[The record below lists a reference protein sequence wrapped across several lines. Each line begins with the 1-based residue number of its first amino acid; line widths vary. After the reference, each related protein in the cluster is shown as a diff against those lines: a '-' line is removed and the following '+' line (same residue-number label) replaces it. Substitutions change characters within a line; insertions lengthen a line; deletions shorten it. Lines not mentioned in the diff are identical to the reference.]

1 MFNICSFPK
10 CAYRSAAYVMGQ
22 PAVAEAF
29 AAAEQ
34 DPTLL
39 PDAIA
44 RRLAAQEALGI
55 KPEDRRVLTKAE
67 EQEIFEG
74 IRNLTPEQQA
84 AALAS
89 FRGRYGDGIGPVA
102 AQLEE
107 AGLPPSLAAHLDP
120 SSDPASVRPVS
131 EVPELPGGSF
141 EGDIISETAQ
151 RLLAEG
157 EAAGEPRAVEQ
168 DQSGIAAG
176 QVTEPPL
183 PRRKPGSG
191 PHPAEQKLLDKYR
204 LLMEADEA
212 TLREGLDA
220 SRVKGIEAI
229 VESKVQEQGVRS
241 EVAELTKRLALRNY
255 RRGGGLESAASSALI
270 ETGIERPN
278 LSLDPSRYMP
288 RLTGDPIADAEAYMD
303 RIGIKGN
310 PPRDRRAAAMLV
322 EFLREFSKI
331 RELHRTGGEE
341 GTKEFREK
349 WKRVAGEGIKY
360 GLSESVGFQLTML
373 SEELLESPYKYPWA
387 LTNIEL
393 GTAMAFLAARAEGA
407 ADEQLL
413 KDAGNFVFDL
423 IPVPPLLRKAHG
435 GVKRILEGIGI
446 IESISEKEAAKI
458 LASLVREAGH
468 RRLIPSD
475 RRLHSRIGIKES

>member
-1 MFNICSFPK
+1 
-10 CAYRSAAYVMGQ
+10 MGQ
-22 PAVAEAF
+22 PVVAEAF
-29 AAAEQ
+29 AE

-44 RRLAAQEALGI
+44 GRLATQQALGI
-55 KPEDRRVLTKAE
+55 KPEDRRVLTKSE

-74 IRNLTPEQQA
+74 IRNLPPEQQA

-102 AQLEE
+102 AALEE
-107 AGLPPSLAAHLDP
+107 AGLPPFLAAHLDP
-120 SSDPASVRPVS
+120 SSDPAPVRPVS
-131 EVPELPGGSF
+131 EVPEPPGGSF
-141 EGDIISETAQ
+141 ESDIISETAQ

-176 QVTEPPL
+176 QVTQPPL

-204 LLMEADEA
+204 PLMEADEA

-270 ETGIERPN
+270 ETGVEQPN
-278 LSLDPSRYMP
+278 LSLDTSRYMP
-288 RLTGDPIADAEAYMD
+288 PLTGDAVADAHAYMD
-303 RIGIKGN
+303 RMGMRRHNI
-310 PPRDRRAAAMLV
+310 PPGAAETVLARLKEAANIRSIEKEQGEQGLI
-322 EFLREFSKI
+322 EFEQRMAALSKN
-331 RELHRTGGEE
+331 EH
-341 GTKEFREK
+341 
-349 WKRVAGEGIKY
+349 
-360 GLSESVGFQLTML
+360 LSENDKRISIEIVKETFKATAT
-373 SEELLESPYKYPWA
+373 PYEHPWS
-387 LTNIEL
+387 LNDPEL
-393 GTAMAFLAARAEGA
+393 GTAIVFLARKFEALANNSLWKGFVLFLLDTVPFTKWGGA
-407 ADEQLL
+407 ALSGMKRTLDTVGVIDDLNDEEASNILL
-413 KDAGNFVFDL
+413 NLVLEAMHRGYFVYD
-423 IPVPPLLRKAHG
+423 
-435 GVKRILEGIGI
+435 
-446 IESISEKEAAKI
+446 ISH
-458 LASLVREAGH
+458 L
-468 RRLIPSD
+468 RRLGLDSGE
-475 RRLHSRIGIKES
+475 LE